1 MIVSLISP
9 VFERLQKFADVTVD
23 IAASTEIGTACIADL
38 IHRQG
43 FIPQVVNLEQTLGMR
58 IEFVLVRCYWQRNV
72 GIVVQIPESLGNGVR
87 VVWVS
92 HRHGQAKRLI
102 AVFADVIKQIL
113 LSLEH
118 HLFIEIQLIGT
129 HARPGLQHRRHVVI
143 PGRTHVR
150 FVPVHCPTVV
160 GRVNVA
166 GQAFFVTVQLV
177 RAAEVHLA
185 GQRGAITEAPQV
197 VGVGRH
203 VGREIGRVIV
213 GADFAR

>member
-1 MIVSLISP
+1 MQ
-9 VFERLQKFADVTVD
+9 EFADVAVD
-23 IAASTEIGTACIADL
+23 IAASTEISASCIANL
-38 IHRQG
+38 IHRQR
-43 FIPQVVNLEQTLGMR
+43 FVPEVVDLQQALGVW
-58 IEFVLVRCYWQRNV
+58 IEFRLGRCFRQRDV
-72 GIVVQIPESLGNGVR
+72 GVVVQIPESLGNGVR

-92 HRHGQAKRLI
+92 HRHGQAERLV
-102 AVFADVIKQIL
+102 AVLTNVVEQIL
-113 LSLEH
+113 LGLEH

-129 HARPGLQHRRHVVI
+129 HARPGLQYRRHVVI

-177 RAAEVHLA
+177 RAAEVHFP

-203 VGREIGRVIV
+203 VGGEIGRVIV
-213 GADFAR
+213 GADLAR